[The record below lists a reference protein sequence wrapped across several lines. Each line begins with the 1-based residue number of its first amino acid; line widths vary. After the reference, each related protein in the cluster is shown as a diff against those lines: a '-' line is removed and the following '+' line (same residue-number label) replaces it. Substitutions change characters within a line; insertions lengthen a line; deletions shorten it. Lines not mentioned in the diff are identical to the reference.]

1 MIGAGAGAGAVTLD
15 DIFST
20 RSVYGV
26 GLGHIYN
33 PADCTFCPSM
43 IGAGAGAAPIFLYK
57 LSEYVT
63 T

>member
-1 MIGAGAGAGAVTLD
+1 MYISGVCTFIPFVPGASAGAGSVTLD

-33 PADCTFCPSM
+33 PAD
-43 IGAGAGAAPIFLYK
+43 
-57 LSEYVT
+57 
-63 T
+63 